1 MPMENGELV
10 IRIPTMKN
18 KILYRLLLVLS
29 FIAFIFFFGQ
39 IHPLVPFDT
48 DDWMNMSIE
57 RPLHPSLNWWNPTK
71 VFPENLEPAVAM
83 LAASFIA
90 SIIGDYIN
98 ALILTNALVVSF
110 FITCYL
116 YFVQKLLNDKFRL
129 SPLSNFC
136 IMALFVLLHFLL
148 LKTKET
154 DNDYLLYAEDCNCY
168 YHYIIPNL
176 LCSCLVLWLM
186 RHESFDWKNY
196 IQTTIIILITYL
208 ALCSNLYSTVILI
221 AYIGAKLLYDLF
233 KCNKKERRW
242 MVIFIKQYAY
252 GIIVIFLWLIVQLI
266 EVNGIR
272 ANAYGHVNDPFAEM
286 VMSTI
291 KSSFV
296 VQFNIGVVFFAALTF
311 LSAKILDYKSGQHS
325 IFHIG
330 KRQIVILLATILSFL
345 YLILLSSKVKPE
357 NMQKGEVIFSY
368 TFFILLLLILSVGYL
383 CSRIKVLRYFLPLLI
398 LLVTFNI
405 RNVRSAFLGV
415 QCLWGTS
422 EYECIAYDRNFID
435 QVRHSEALGQ
445 DSVTILVPKF
455 DLKDNWPLAFDSS
468 EGICVTLSKHSVIKR
483 YIKSDFKLQE

>member
-1 MPMENGELV
+1 MTNNAL
-10 IRIPTMKN
+10 N
-18 KILYRLLLVLS
+18 RLLLFLS
-29 FIAFIFFFGQ
+29 FLILVFYFGL

-48 DDWMNMSIE
+48 DDWMNMSIV
-57 RPLHPSLNWWNPTK
+57 RPLYPSLNWWNPTK
-71 VFPENLEPAVAM
+71 VFPERLEPAVAM
-83 LAASFIA
+83 FAVRFI
-90 SIIGDYIN
+90 SPIIGDYIN
-98 ALILTNALVVSF
+98 ALILANAIVVSF

-136 IMALFVLLHFLL
+136 IIILFLLLHFLI

-154 DNDYLLYAEDCNCY
+154 GNDHLLYAEDCNCY
-168 YHYIIPNL
+168 YHYIISNL

-186 RHESFDWKNY
+186 RHESLDWKNY

-233 KCNKKERRW
+233 DCNKKESRW
-242 MVIFIKQYAY
+242 LILYIKKHAY

-272 ANAYGHVNDPFAEM
+272 ANAYGHVNDPLAEM
-286 VMSTI
+286 IVSTI
-291 KSSFV
+291 KSSFAV
-296 VQFNIGVVFFAALTF
+296 RFNIGVVLFAALTF
-311 LSAKILDYKSGQHS
+311 LFAKIIDFTSRRHT
-325 IFHIG
+325 IFYIG

-345 YLILLSSKVKPE
+345 YLVLLSSKVKPE

-368 TFFILLLLILSVGYL
+368 SFFILLLLIHCVGYL
-383 CSRIKVLRYFLPLLI
+383 CSKIKALRYFLPLLI

-405 RNVRSAFLGV
+405 RNFRSTFLGV

-422 EYECIAYDRNFID
+422 EYECIAYDRNLID
-435 QVRHSEALGQ
+435 QARYAEALGK

-455 DLKDNWPLAFDSS
+455 ELKDNWPLAFDSS
-468 EGICVTLSKHSVIKR
+468 VGLCATLKKHSVIKR
-483 YIKSDFKLQE
+483 YINSDFKLQE

>member
-1 MPMENGELV
+1 
-10 IRIPTMKN
+10 MKT
-18 KILYRLLLVLS
+18 KILNRLLLFLS

-48 DDWMNMSIE
+48 DDWMNMSLE
-57 RPLHPSLNWWNPTK
+57 RPLYPSLNWWNPTK
-71 VFPENLEPAVAM
+71 VFPENLEPTVSM
-83 LAASFIA
+83 LAARFI
-90 SIIGDYIN
+90 STIIGDYVN
-98 ALILTNALVVSF
+98 ALILANAFVVSF
-110 FITCYL
+110 FIICYL
-116 YFVQKLLNDKFRL
+116 YFVHKLLNEKFLL
-129 SPLSNFC
+129 SPLCNFC

-154 DNDYLLYAEDCNCY
+154 GNDYLLYAEDCNCY

-176 LCSCLVLWLM
+176 LCSSLVLWLM
-186 RHESFDWKNY
+186 RHESLDWKKY
-196 IQTTIIILITYL
+196 FQSMIIILITYL
-208 ALCSNLYSTVILI
+208 VLFSNLYSTVILI

-233 KCNKKERRW
+233 ECNKKESRW
-242 MVIFIKQYAY
+242 LINYIKQHSY

-272 ANAYGHVNDPFAEM
+272 ANAYGHVNDPLAEM
-286 VMSTI
+286 IVSTI
-291 KSSFV
+291 KSAFAVRYNIAV
-296 VQFNIGVVFFAALTF
+296 VLFATLTF
-311 LSAKILDYKSGQHS
+311 LFAKILDCLSGRHT
-325 IFHIG
+325 ILYIG